1 MSIQARK
8 NENVGDWRMTQK
20 ILKNKFVSENTTTVI
35 AIFLK
40 IEWHLQNPVQSLEL
54 DVILIKAYKTE
65 KLF

>member
-35 AIFLK
+35 IIFFK
-40 IEWHLQNPVQSLEL
+40 DRVAFAKSG
-54 DVILIKAYKTE
+54 T
-65 KLF
+65 KLRIRNNAHQGI